1 MRIVGV
7 DGCKR
12 GWIAIALDDNEPA
25 RGYFISVLDELLDAI
40 PDAQAVAIDIPI
52 GLPAT
57 GPRQADLQAR
67 ERLGPRRNSVFL
79 TPIRDAITART
90 HAEATAISTRVTG
103 RGISR
108 QAFALAPKIQEAER
122 WSMAAPVPVW
132 EVHPEVS
139 FAVMMDRPAQWPK
152 STWSGMRERQF
163 ALAQAGISLGDLGPA
178 GHAAGV
184 DDVLDAAAAAWSAAR
199 IYRGEGIS
207 LPDPPEATP
216 ESSKPMAIWA

>member
-1 MRIVGV
+1 MSVVGV

-12 GWIAIALDDNEPA
+12 GWIAIALGDNEPA
-25 RGYFISVLDELLDAI
+25 RGYFIAALDELLAAI

-52 GLPAT
+52 GLPST
-57 GPRQADLQAR
+57 GQRQADVEAR
-67 ERLGPRRNSVFL
+67 ERLGPRRNSVFP

-90 HAEATAISTRVTG
+90 HAEASAISKRITG

-108 QAFALAPKIQEAER
+108 QAFSLAAKIQEAER

-139 FAVMMDRPAQWPK
+139 FAVMMDHPAQWRK
-152 STWSGMRERQF
+152 STWAGLRERQF
-163 ALAQAGISLGDLGPA
+163 ALARAGISLGDLGSA
-178 GHAAGV
+178 GRTAGA

-199 IYRGEGIS
+199 LHRGEAIS
-207 LPDPPEATP
+207 LPDPPETAP